1 MILLLFGAIQS
12 KTYIH
17 ILVVVMYPNLALSTS
32 GNLFYHLEDSLDFIL
47 TVHHLLAHLTHITT
61 GYSSYHV
68 ATLLLK
74 VLQEHFS
81 TALSN

>member
-1 MILLLFGAIQS
+1 MILWLLGAIQS

-32 GNLFYHLEDSLDFIL
+32 RNLFHHLEDSLDFIL
-47 TVHHLLAHLTHITT
+47 TVHHLLGHLTHITT
-61 GYSSYHV
+61 SYSSYHV

-81 TALSN
+81 TTLPN